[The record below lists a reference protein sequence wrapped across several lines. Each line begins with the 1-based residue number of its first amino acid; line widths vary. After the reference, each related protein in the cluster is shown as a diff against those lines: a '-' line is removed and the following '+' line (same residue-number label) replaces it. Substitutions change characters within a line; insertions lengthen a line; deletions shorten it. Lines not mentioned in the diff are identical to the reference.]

1 MDIAEIQGCRVKL
14 MSLNAPSETHFSP
27 LHTICTCAYVCS
39 HTCLGFA
46 CGATGVQDEERVLSI
61 TPLRLTLIPCVLHE
75 FMPPQVNILIPR
87 DLQEKKGRNG
97 QKWAGKN
104 CEQLEMGA
112 GETWHMEGLR
122 WEWQAGVVEGRK
134 GPVRVE

>member
-1 MDIAEIQGCRVKL
+1 

-27 LHTICTCAYVCS
+27 LRTIHACAHVHT

-97 QKWAGKN
+97 QERTVNSSRWGQ
-104 CEQLEMGA
+104 EIPGTWRGW
-112 GETWHMEGLR
+112 GETGRWGL
-122 WEWQAGVVEGRK
+122 WKGGRALR
-134 GPVRVE
+134 GWNRAERIGTE